1 MYLICAL
8 SSFAVKRKHPI
19 LCKLPM
25 KNNFLPNAVALFVQI
40 HIMQKDMTTLEKLG
54 SLLQSETYHCR
65 VTSQAHLGN

>member
-25 KNNFLPNAVALFVQI
+25 KDNFLPNTVALFVQS
-40 HIMQKDMTTLEKLG
+40 HIMQKDMTSLEKLG
-54 SLLQSETYHCR
+54 RLLQSETYRCR
-65 VTSQAHLGN
+65 MTSQAYLGN